1 MLLKSLVPGGL
12 LAELADKRKK
22 MDLIERRPNKW
33 WTETDTF
40 TMLALIEELDLVHE
54 LDKKRQRND
63 LHFRRLRHSLA
74 KRDIHFTVNQIRNR
88 WKSLKHKY
96 RKIKTAGYRS
106 HAARLSAIESFRY
119 FKKLDCMLARR
130 PRVTGQVEATT
141 ASHNLVVVSNSDLED
156 HNDSDIPQSCT
167 TAHCQTTLPAPKAD
181 TEESKGS
188 PENSLDFR
196 STIWDIGTDEVVTL
210 GLSGEYLYPVKT
222 EPHLLSS
229 LRGLESTRDSIN
241 CSPRNFSGTCEDTS
255 SLILQQLTILN
266 HQLEEQLA
274 EQRAFHCSM
283 LGLMDR
289 QIEVL
294 QQLSNSA
301 RDPPAKET
309 LGEQDPAIN
318 QQVHDALVRILRGV
332 EQAQVQGLAS
342 LPSKPS
348 TSEPIPPSCT
358 VSVLQNHDVSPAS
371 EENLTYETLPEHRH
385 PVSPNATVP
394 EQTSP
399 SPQKCALINGLS
411 NKYQK
416 K

>member
-1 MLLKSLVPGGL
+1 
-12 LAELADKRKK
+12 

-130 PRVTGQVEATT
+130 PRVSGQVEETT

-156 HNDSDIPQSCT
+156 HTDSDIPQSFT
-167 TAHCQTTLPAPKAD
+167 TVHRQATLLRPKAD
-181 TEESKGS
+181 NEESKGP

-196 STIWDIGTDEVVTL
+196 STSLDIGTEEVVTL

-222 EPHLLSS
+222 EPHLFSS
-229 LRGLESTRDSIN
+229 LRGLESTRDSLS
-241 CSPRNFSGTCEDTS
+241 CSPRNVSGTCEDTS

-294 QQLSNSA
+294 QQLSNTT
-301 RDPPAKET
+301 RDPPAKEA

-318 QQVHDALVRILRGV
+318 QQVHNALMRILKGV
-332 EQAQVQGLAS
+332 EQAQVQGFAAFQN
-342 LPSKPS
+342 KPS
-348 TSEPIPPSCT
+348 TSETIPPSWT
-358 VSVLQNHDVSPAS
+358 TSLLEGHNASPPS
-371 EENLTYETLPEHRH
+371 DEHLLCETLPEQ
-385 PVSPNATVP
+385 PPNERDSVPSDATLL
-394 EQTSP
+394 EQHSP
-399 SPQKCALINGLS
+399 SSRKCAVINGLS
-411 NKYQK
+411 NLCQNK
-416 K
+416 